1 MIDHDAMKQEHIE
14 RALQIAKMLNTDLV
28 EALYQCGCCAECS
41 KLRGRWFSISG
52 DDKRFPKLPEVI
64 DCDCYGLS
72 FSAVFEYSTPRP
84 HPGTDDIIEYSNRP
98 YIDDRTDYEKETYEI
113 YKLKRAT
120 EAFWEPYDERW
131 RAISEYDN
139 EQYDRIQKE
148 LPEIAPKSFSGYMR
162 MKKQNTK
169 NFRKLVDVA
178 LQKSI
183 FLEYP
188 AEIVCEIEILT
199 PIREK
204 YIKNLCKIAHMEH
217 DHRSKS
223 E

>member
-1 MIDHDAMKQEHIE
+1 
-14 RALQIAKMLNTDLV
+14 
-28 EALYQCGCCAECS
+28 
-41 KLRGRWFSISG
+41 
-52 DDKRFPKLPEVI
+52 
-64 DCDCYGLS
+64 
-72 FSAVFEYSTPRP
+72 
-84 HPGTDDIIEYSNRP
+84 
-98 YIDDRTDYEKETYEI
+98 
-113 YKLKRAT
+113 
-120 EAFWEPYDERW
+120 
-131 RAISEYDN
+131 
-139 EQYDRIQKE
+139 
-148 LPEIAPKSFSGYMR
+148 MR